1 MGKALIHGLEVAC
14 KVHSGFENQH
24 KNEIIEKI
32 VEVIG
37 LERSTVIGYL
47 HDEFKQVPHG
57 GSDKSTLSASERVEN
72 ALGKD
77 VAEQFKKE
85 IKEEEKLSPEER
97 AKREEQAKLKRLEKE
112 KKKAEQKAKKEQK
125 HREIEEKIRKEVVK
139 RDLKEVKQELLK
151 DPNFQREVL
160 RETNQGQIITS
171 IDPCPSGICEAPSTI
186 DAGKPIDI
194 KAEQLTRFFSE
205 HPFCICKQC
214 KEYATC
220 AVIR

>member
-77 VAEQFKKE
+77 VVDKIREE
-85 IKEEEKLSPEER
+85 IKAEETLWPLHK
-97 AKREEQAKLKRLEKE
+97 KKKLKR
-112 KKKAEQKAKKEQK
+112 
-125 HREIEEKIRKEVVK
+125 KEV
-139 RDLKEVKQELLK
+139 
-151 DPNFQREVL
+151 
-160 RETNQGQIITS
+160 
-171 IDPCPSGICEAPSTI
+171 
-186 DAGKPIDI
+186 
-194 KAEQLTRFFSE
+194 
-205 HPFCICKQC
+205 
-214 KEYATC
+214 
-220 AVIR
+220 